1 MQHASLIEKQIHNC
15 RDLLKVFK
23 EERESYSDNPQAD
36 LQMVMR
42 MLNRKKEILTSFQK
56 QKELMSSIREQGYQD
71 ENQEKMLLRELGKI
85 LEQLL
90 VIDQENEILLRD
102 QLGKKPGKNTNSDS
116 QAVLKPSLPY
126 CPGKKEEKTTAAQSP
141 VTPEVESTEDPAM
154 AKINRFSRMKLK
166 AYGA

>member
-1 MQHASLIEKQIHNC
+1 MQHASLIEKQILNC

-23 EERESYSDNPQAD
+23 EERESYSDNPAAN

-102 QLGKKPGKNTNSDS
+102 QLGKKPGKNSRNES
-116 QAVLKPSLPY
+116 QTVLKPSLPY
-126 CPGKKEEKTTAAQSP
+126 CPGQKEEKNTVAQTPVSP
-141 VTPEVESTEDPAM
+141 EPVSAEDPAM

>member
-1 MQHASLIEKQIHNC
+1 MQNASLIEKQIDNC

-23 EERESYSDNPQAD
+23 EERESYTDNPEVD

-42 MLNRKKEILTSFQK
+42 MLQRKQEILTSFQK
-56 QKELMSSIREQGYQD
+56 QKTLMTSIREQGHQD
-71 ENQEKMLLRELGKI
+71 ENQEKMLLRELGKL

-102 QLGKKPGKNTNSDS
+102 QLGKKPGSNDHKPINST
-116 QAVLKPSLPY
+116 LKPGLPY
-126 CPGKKEEKTTAAQSP
+126 CPEAKEDQSQQLP
-141 VTPEVESTEDPAM
+141 LTPETVPVEEDPAM

>member
-23 EERESYSDNPQAD
+23 EERESYSDNPAAD

-102 QLGKKPGKNTNSDS
+102 QIGKKPGKSSRSET
-116 QAVLKPSLPY
+116 APTLKPSLPF
-126 CPGKKEEKTTAAQSP
+126 CPGQKEEKSTATQLP
-141 VTPEVESTEDPAM
+141 VTPEAENSEDAAM

>member
-1 MQHASLIEKQIHNC
+1 MQNASLIEKQIINC
-15 RDLLKVFK
+15 RNLLKVFQ
-23 EERESYSDNPQAD
+23 EERESYTDDITVD
-36 LQMVMR
+36 LKMVMR
-42 MLNRKKEILTSFQK
+42 MLNRKQEILTSFQK
-56 QKELMSSIREQGYQD
+56 QKELMSSIKEQGYQD

-102 QLGKKPGKNTNSDS
+102 MVGKKPGQDNSSVNSTALKPGLPFCPNTNE
-116 QAVLKPSLPY
+116 KPLDPQ
-126 CPGKKEEKTTAAQSP
+126 PAPTAAAP
-141 VTPEVESTEDPAM
+141 ETPANPAM

>member
-1 MQHASLIEKQIHNC
+1 MPNASLIEKQIINC
-15 RDLLKVFK
+15 RNLLKIFR
-23 EERESYSDNPQAD
+23 EERESYTDD
-36 LQMVMR
+36 LTVDLKMVMR
-42 MLNRKKEILTSFQK
+42 MLNRKQEILTSFQK
-56 QKELMSSIREQGYQD
+56 QKDLMCSIKEQGYQD

-102 QLGKKPGKNTNSDS
+102 MVTKKPNKQNSS
-116 QAVLKPSLPY
+116 SPSPTLRPALPY
-126 CPGKKEEKTTAAQSP
+126 CPEGQKKEEPEAEVVQVEESP
-141 VTPEVESTEDPAM
+141 EEEDPAM